1 MGGVFMKQSLTATA
15 IALTL
20 AFSAFS
26 PAQAGPAEDLTAF
39 QDHFK
44 TAFKDVPFENFKDGA
59 YALDEKLKA
68 QWEEMEEFPPYEPD
82 IDAGKKIWE
91 TAFKDGKTYAD
102 CMGDI
107 KSIRT
112 KYPYYDADKDTIMTA
127 ESALNDC
134 KKAGDGEGFT
144 DKEGKPLLNK
154 GKIAQLMAYIAMENR
169 GGKIAVATPEGKAV
183 DWYEKGKT
191 FYYAK
196 RGQLNMSCADCH
208 TSNAGKMIRADLL
221 SPALGH
227 VTHWP
232 TYRSADG
239 EITTL
244 HNRFMGCNTMVRA
257 ASFKPQGDEYKAL
270 EYFLTYMS
278 NGQEWNGPGSRK

>member
-1 MGGVFMKQSLTATA
+1 MKNLLTALA
-15 IALTL
+15 VALSL
-20 AFSAFS
+20 SVAAFSAV
-26 PAQAGPAEDLTAF
+26 QAGPAEDLTAF
-39 QDHFK
+39 QDYYK
-44 TAFKDVPFENFKDGA
+44 KAFKDVPFDDFKNGA
-59 YALDEKLKA
+59 YALDPTLKA
-68 QWEEMEEFPPYEPD
+68 QWEEMESSFPPYEPD
-82 IDAGKKIWE
+82 IDAGKTLWE
-91 TAFKDGKTYAD
+91 TPFKDGKTYAD

-107 KSIRT
+107 KTLRT
-112 KYPYYDADKDTIMTA
+112 KYPYYDAEKDTIATL
-127 ESALNDC
+127 EGALDAC
-134 KKAGDGEGFT
+134 KKAGDGEGFV

-154 GKIAQLMAYIAMENR
+154 GKIAQLMAYVAMENR
-169 GGKIAVATPEGKAV
+169 GSKINVPTPEGKAV
-183 DWYEKGKT
+183 AWYDKGKNY
-191 FYYAK
+191 YYAK

-208 TSNAGKMIRADLL
+208 TNNAGKMIRADMI
-221 SPALGH
+221 SPTLGH

-257 ASFKPQGDEYKAL
+257 NNDKAQADSYKAL

>member
-1 MGGVFMKQSLTATA
+1 MKKAFTAVA
-15 IALTL
+15 IVVAL
-20 AFSAFS
+20 AASSFST
-26 PAQAGPAEDLTAF
+26 AQAGPAEDLAAF
-39 QDHFK
+39 QGYYAKQFPN
-44 TAFKDVPFENFKDGA
+44 VPAADFKDGA
-59 YALDEKLKA
+59 YALDAALKE
-68 QWEEMEEFPPYEPD
+68 QWQTMEEFPPYEPD
-82 IDAGKKIWE
+82 VDAGKKMWE
-91 TAFKDGKTYAD
+91 TPFKDGKTYAD
-102 CMGDI
+102 CMGDV
-107 KSIRT
+107 KAVRG
-112 KYPYYDADKDTIMTA
+112 KFPHYDAEKDTIATL
-127 ESALNDC
+127 EGALNAC
-134 KKAGDGEGFT
+134 KTAGDGEGFM

-154 GKIAQLMAYIAMENR
+154 GKIAQLAAYIAMEGR
-169 GGKIAVATPEGKAV
+169 GGKIDIPTPEGKAV
-183 DWYEKGKT
+183 AWYDKGKN

-208 TSNAGKMIRADLL
+208 TYNAGKKIRADLL
-221 SPALGH
+221 SPAIGH

-257 ASFKPQGDEYKAL
+257 NKFKAQGDEYKAL

>member
-1 MGGVFMKQSLTATA
+1 MKQIFTAVAITLTFAMS
-15 IALTL
+15 ALGTV
-20 AFSAFS
+20 
-26 PAQAGPAEDLTAF
+26 QAGPAEDLTAF
-39 QDHFK
+39 QNDFK
-44 TAFKDVPFENFKDGA
+44 TKFPNVPFEDFKDGA
-59 YALDEKLKA
+59 YALDASLKE
-68 QWEEMEEFPPYEPD
+68 QWQAIEEFPPYEPD

-91 TAFKDGKTYAD
+91 TPFKNGKTYAD
-102 CMGDI
+102 CMGDV
-107 KSIRT
+107 KAVRG
-112 KYPYYDADKDTIMTA
+112 KFPYYDAKKDTIATA
-127 ESALNDC
+127 EGALNAC
-134 KKAGDGEGFT
+134 KEAGDGEGFL

-154 GKIAQLMAYIAMENR
+154 GKIAQLMAYVAMEGQ
-169 GGKIAVATPEGKAV
+169 GGKINIPTPEGKAV
-183 DWYEKGKT
+183 AWYDKGKT

-208 TSNAGKMIRADLL
+208 TSNAGKKIRADLL

-257 ASFKPQGDEYKAL
+257 ASFKAQGDEYKAL

-278 NGQEWNGPGSRK
+278 NGLEWNGPSSRK

>member
-1 MGGVFMKQSLTATA
+1 MKKVLTAASVAFALA
-15 IALTL
+15 I
-20 AFSAFS
+20 SAFS
-26 PAQAGPAEDLTAF
+26 TVHAGPAEEMAAF

-44 TAFKDVPFENFKDGA
+44 TAFKAIPFEDFKDGA
-59 YALDEKLKA
+59 YALDPALKA
-68 QWEEMEEFPPYEPD
+68 QWEEMESSFPPYEPD
-82 IDAGKKIWE
+82 IDAGKTIWE
-91 TAFKDGKTYAD
+91 TPFKNGKTYAD

-112 KYPYYDADKDTIMTA
+112 KYPYYDAEKDTIVTA
-127 ESALNDC
+127 EGALNAC
-134 KKAGDGEGFT
+134 KTDGDGEGFV
-144 DKEGKPLLNK
+144 DKEGKPVLNK

-169 GGKIAVATPEGKAV
+169 GGKINVATPEGKAV
-183 DWYEKGKT
+183 DWYEKGKN
-191 FYYAK
+191 YYYSK

-208 TSNAGKMIRADLL
+208 TNNAGKMIRADLL
-221 SPALGH
+221 SPAVGH

-257 ASFKPQGDEYKAL
+257 ANEPAQADTYKAL
-270 EYFLTYMS
+270 EYFLTYVS
-278 NGQEWNGPGSRK
+278 NGLEWNGPGSRK

>member
-1 MGGVFMKQSLTATA
+1 MKKVLTAVA
-15 IALTL
+15 VAMSLSFAALSTV
-20 AFSAFS
+20 
-26 PAQAGPAEDLTAF
+26 QAGPAEDLTAF

-44 TAFKDVPFENFKDGA
+44 TAFKDVPFADFKDGA
-59 YALDEKLKA
+59 YALDPALKA
-68 QWEEMEEFPPYEPD
+68 QWEEMESSFPPYEPD
-82 IDAGKKIWE
+82 IDAGKAIWE
-91 TAFKDGKTYAD
+91 KPFKNGKTYAD

-112 KYPYYDADKDTIMTA
+112 KYPYYDAEKDTIMTA
-127 ESALNDC
+127 ETALNDC
-134 KKAGDGEGFT
+134 KTAGDGEGFV

-169 GGKIAVATPEGKAV
+169 GGKINVATPEGKAL
-183 DWYEKGKT
+183 DWYEKGKNY
-191 FYYAK
+191 YYAK

-208 TSNAGKMIRADLL
+208 TNNAGKMIRADLL
-221 SPALGH
+221 SPAVGH

-244 HNRFMGCNTMVRA
+244 HNRFMGCNTMTRA
-257 ASFKPQGDEYKAL
+257 NNAKAQGDEYKAL

-278 NGQEWNGPGSRK
+278 NGLEWNGPGSRK

>member
-1 MGGVFMKQSLTATA
+1 MKKVLTAA
-15 IALTL
+15 SVALAL
-20 AFSAFS
+20 AVSAFS
-26 PAQAGPAEDLTAF
+26 TVHAGPAEEMAAF

-44 TAFKDVPFENFKDGA
+44 TTFKDVPFEDFKNGA
-59 YALDEKLKA
+59 YALDANLKA
-68 QWEEMEEFPPYEPD
+68 QWEEMESSFPPYEPD
-82 IDAGKKIWE
+82 IDAGKEIWE
-91 TAFKDGKTYAD
+91 TPFKNGKTYAD

-112 KYPYYDADKDTIMTA
+112 KYPYYDAEKDTIMTA
-127 ESALNDC
+127 ETALNDC
-134 KKAGDGEGFT
+134 KKAGDGEGFV

-169 GGKIAVATPEGKAV
+169 GSKINVATPEGKAV
-183 DWYEKGKT
+183 DWYEKGKN
-191 FYYAK
+191 YYYSK

-208 TSNAGKMIRADLL
+208 TNNVGKMIRADLL
-221 SPALGH
+221 SPAVGH

-257 ASFKPQGDEYKAL
+257 ANEPAQSDTYKAL
-270 EYFLTYMS
+270 EYFLTYVS
-278 NGQEWNGPGSRK
+278 NGLEWNGPGSRK

>member
-1 MGGVFMKQSLTATA
+1 MKKVLTAA
-15 IALTL
+15 AVALSLSIAAL
-20 AFSAFS
+20 SS
-26 PAQAGPAEDLTAF
+26 AQAGPAEDLTAF

-59 YALDEKLKA
+59 YAFDEGMRA

-82 IDAGKKIWE
+82 VDAGKVIWE
-91 TAFKDGKTYAD
+91 TPFKNGKTYAD

-112 KYPYYDADKDTIMTA
+112 KYPYYDAEKDTIVTA
-127 ESALNDC
+127 EGALNAC
-134 KKAGDGEGFT
+134 KTEGDGEGFVNK
-144 DKEGKPLLNK
+144 DGKPLLNK
-154 GKIAQLMAYIAMENR
+154 GKIAQLMAYVAMENR
-169 GGKIAVATPEGKAV
+169 GSKINVATPEGKAME
-183 DWYEKGKT
+183 WYDKGKN

-208 TSNAGKMIRADLL
+208 TNNAGKYIRADLL
-221 SPALGH
+221 SSALGH

-232 TYRSADG
+232 VYRSAWG
-239 EITTL
+239 ETRTL
-244 HNRFMGCNTMVRA
+244 HDRFAGCNTMVRA
-257 ASFKPQGDEYKAL
+257 ASFKDQGDEYKAL

>member
-1 MGGVFMKQSLTATA
+1 MKQVFTAA
-15 IALTL
+15 AVALVL
-20 AFSAFS
+20 SISALGTV
-26 PAQAGPAEDLTAF
+26 QAGPAEDLTAY
-39 QDHFK
+39 QDYFK
-44 TAFKDVPFENFKDGA
+44 TTFKDVPFEDFKDGA
-59 YALDEKLKA
+59 YALDAGLKE
-68 QWEEMEEFPPYEPD
+68 QWQSMEEFPPYEPD
-82 IDAGKKIWE
+82 IDAGKTMWE
-91 TAFKDGKTYAD
+91 TPFKDGKTYAD

-107 KSIRT
+107 KAIRT
-112 KYPYYDADKDTIMTA
+112 KYPFYDAEKDTIVTV
-127 ESALNDC
+127 EGALDAC
-134 KKAGDGEGFT
+134 KKAGDGEGFV
-144 DKEGKPLLNK
+144 DKDGKPFLNK

-169 GGKIAVATPEGKAV
+169 GSKIAVSTPEGKAV

-221 SPALGH
+221 SPSLGH

-257 ASFKPQGDEYKAL
+257 NKFKPQSDEYKAL
-270 EYFLTYMS
+270 EYFLTYTS
-278 NGQEWNGPGSRK
+278 NGLEWNGPGSRK

>member
-1 MGGVFMKQSLTATA
+1 MKKAFTAVA
-15 IALTL
+15 VALAL
-20 AFSAFS
+20 AASAFS
-26 PAQAGPAEDLTAF
+26 TAQAGPAEDLTAF
-39 QDHFK
+39 QGHFK
-44 TAFKDVPFENFKDGA
+44 EAFKDVPFADFKDGA
-59 YALDEKLKA
+59 YALDPNLKE
-68 QWEEMEEFPPYEPD
+68 QWQTMEEFPPYEPD
-82 IDAGKKIWE
+82 VDAGKAMWE
-91 TAFKDGKTYAD
+91 KPLKNGKTYAE

-107 KSIRT
+107 KTLRT
-112 KYPYYDADKDTIMTA
+112 KYPMYDAAKDTIVTL
-127 ESALNDC
+127 EGALNAC
-134 KKAGDGEGFT
+134 KTDGDGEGFV

-169 GGKIAVATPEGKAV
+169 GSKIEVATPEGKAV
-183 DWYEKGKT
+183 AWYDKGKN

-208 TSNAGKMIRADLL
+208 TNNAGKMIRADLL
-221 SPALGH
+221 SPAVGH

-257 ASFKPQGDEYKAL
+257 NNFKAQSDEYKAL

-278 NGQEWNGPGSRK
+278 NGLEWNGPGSRK